1 MELKKISIITPCLNE
16 SASIS
21 HFYEVIVSCFDSIKE
36 YDFEII
42 FIDDGSTDDSADI
55 MSSIAKKDERCKVV
69 INSRNFGVYRSSF
82 NALKYANGVATI
94 PLMPVDLQDP
104 PDMIPQFI
112 EQWEKGFL
120 VVAGARY
127 EREEGVIMK
136 KIRHAYYLF
145 ASRLSDYALPK
156 YVGEFQL
163 IDASIVDELRKIDDY
178 YPYTRGLIASITNKR
193 VVLNYVWQKRTIGK
207 SNMNLWKLI
216 DQGLN
221 GIVSVSTAPL
231 RVLTLISF
239 STSVVGILFG
249 ITQVIAHFTFAKT
262 ITPPGTST
270 IIILMGFFA
279 AINSIILGVIA
290 EYIGAIHSQIRGRSR
305 VTVLQTINIENI
317 V

>member
-1 MELKKISIITPCLNE
+1 MKIISIITPCLNE
-16 SASIS
+16 SANVR
-21 HFYEVIVSCFDSIKE
+21 HFYEEIVSCFESITK
-36 YDFEII
+36 YDFEVI
-42 FIDDGSTDDSADI
+42 FIDDGSTDDTAEI
-55 MSSIAKKDERCKVV
+55 MSNIALRDHRCKVV

-82 NALKYANGVATI
+82 NALQYASGAATI

-104 PDMIPQFI
+104 PEMIPKFI
-112 EQWEKGFL
+112 NQWEKGFL
-120 VVAGARY
+120 VVAGARF
-127 EREEGVIMK
+127 EREEAYVMK
-136 KIRHAYYLF
+136 KIRRAYYKL
-145 ASRLSDYALPK
+145 ASRLSDYDLPK

-163 IDASIVDELRKIDDY
+163 IDASIVEELRKIDDY

-193 VVLNYVWQKRTIGK
+193 IIMNYVWQKRKTGK

-239 STSVVGILFG
+239 FTSVAGLSFG
-249 ITQVIAHFTFAKT
+249 VIQVVAHFTFAKA

-270 IIILMGFFA
+270 IIIMIGFFA

-305 VTVLQTINIENI
+305 VTVLQTINIEN
-317 V
+317 VS

>member
-1 MELKKISIITPCLNE
+1 MKKISIITPCLNE
-16 SASIS
+16 SASVS
-21 HFYEVIVSCFDSIKE
+21 NFYEEIVSCFESITD
-36 YDFEII
+36 YDFELI
-42 FIDDGSTDDSADI
+42 FIDDGSTDDTAAI
-55 MSSIAKKDERCKVV
+55 MSSIAKKDNRCKVV

-82 NALKYANGVATI
+82 NALRYANGVATI

-104 PDMIPQFI
+104 PEMIPQFI
-112 EQWEKGFL
+112 DHWEKGFL
-120 VVAGARY
+120 VVAGARF
-127 EREEGVIMK
+127 EREEGFIMK
-136 KIRHAYYLF
+136 KIRHAYYKF
-145 ASRLSDYALPK
+145 ASKVADYELPK

-193 VVLNYVWQKRTIGK
+193 VTLNYVWQKRTIGK

-231 RVLTLISF
+231 RILTLISF
-239 STSVVGILFG
+239 FTSIVGILFG
-249 ITQVIAHFTFAKT
+249 AVQVLAHFTYAKS

-270 IIILMGFFA
+270 MIILIGFFA
-279 AINSIILGVIA
+279 AVNSIILGVIA

-305 VTVLQTINIENI
+305 VTVLQTINIERLSQ
-317 V
+317 